1 MLCTKTVVTKDIF
14 VSMDGTIGSR
24 NENTTTSYVPLKC
37 DTSTSCMFQSGPTVI
52 KLPGA
57 FPVYNKLSTVVHRVY
72 VEEFPSLY
80 KDLVINTSK
89 LTLNLSVSPA
99 SSKLI
104 DNLASTTIAIGSN
117 YDAAFIQ
124 DVYSFP
130 KFKALCT
137 TNNGIYNDG
146 DIFETRYIGS
156 YRFVPINEYG
166 SDFSTFT
173 PVVFNVENF
182 INSQYG
188 LVVNPQAVKL
198 GSSISIRVYTIVQG
212 DDTLDYN
219 VNIYEAGHLMTTL
232 QAKTTTQYT
241 PTTRGVLK
249 VECVGD
255 PNVYA
260 EVTVLPP
267 SSEDT
272 KTGLYIEEADG
283 SEQYG
288 VTWLQR
294 GNIDAVDIN
303 HCIVSRCMIV
313 ESRNDNNSL
322 HNFKHT
328 LFRELGFNP
337 VSVTESVPFGYNI
350 YEWEDSEG
358 NGNIQTYIKP
368 QGTINITQN
377 GTVDVS
383 QYASATIAVAGSSAI
398 ADEIIPLVNGGDHHS
413 ITGVDLSF
421 DTVTASSML
430 LGTTAHDSAGNA
442 ITGTYVPNSDD
453 NKTIKFIDY
462 DGTVLHE
469 YTPVEF
475 AQLDSLPRNPTHA
488 GLTSQGWNWTKT
500 QITNQINNVGGIIK
514 VGQMY
519 VTNDGKTRI
528 YISVDNIERAKFII
542 SFACTVAGGVTID
555 WGDDSALYVPSYT
568 ELKGYAHTY
577 SAVGDYVVTLTVTN
591 GEMIWSGNSSS
602 GIIANRGGST
612 NNIITKI
619 KKIEMGTGVTSIGD
633 YWLQNCFALE
643 SITIPSTITSFGV
656 NAFYGCYGLK
666 CITIPSGIT
675 TLTSQMFYN
684 CYNLKEVI
692 LSSTI
697 TTTTGQNIFYNCRVL
712 NDVTLPYGLSNMAT
726 GIFYGC
732 EDFENIVIPS
742 SITAV
747 GNNAFY
753 NCHSLKTVTLP
764 NGLTSIG
771 SNAFY
776 NCYALET
783 INIPATVTSIG
794 SQAFLQCFTLKDI
807 SVPSGLTTLE
817 AGAFYNCVGI
827 TSLVIPNNI
836 TSIGNNT
843 FRGCITLTSVNIPSS
858 ATSIGEYAFG
868 TANSLAT
875 LTIPSGITSIGANA
889 FDSCQGVAEYHFLPT
904 TPPTITSTTFNA
916 IASDCVIYVPQAS
929 LATYQAAENWSTYA
943 SQMVG
948 E

>member
-1 MLCTKTVVTKDIF
+1 MAENLNIF
-14 VSMDGTIGSR
+14 GEVFTNVAGIKA
-24 NENTTTSYVPLKC
+24 Y
-37 DTSTSCMFQSGPTVI
+37 DT
-52 KLPGA
+52 
-57 FPVYNKLSTVVHRVY
+57 
-72 VEEFPSLY
+72 
-80 KDLVINTSK
+80 
-89 LTLNLSVSPA
+89 
-99 SSKLI
+99 
-104 DNLASTTIAIGSN
+104 
-117 YDAAFIQ
+117 
-124 DVYSFP
+124 
-130 KFKALCT
+130 
-137 TNNGIYNDG
+137 
-146 DIFETRYIGS
+146 
-156 YRFVPINEYG
+156 
-166 SDFSTFT
+166 
-173 PVVFNVENF
+173 
-182 INSQYG
+182 
-188 LVVNPQAVKL
+188 
-198 GSSISIRVYTIVQG
+198 
-212 DDTLDYN
+212 
-219 VNIYEAGHLMTTL
+219 
-232 QAKTTTQYT
+232 
-241 PTTRGVLK
+241 
-249 VECVGD
+249 
-255 PNVYA
+255 
-260 EVTVLPP
+260 
-267 SSEDT
+267 
-272 KTGLYIEEADG
+272 
-283 SEQYG
+283 
-288 VTWLQR
+288 
-294 GNIDAVDIN
+294 
-303 HCIVSRCMIV
+303 
-313 ESRNDNNSL
+313 
-322 HNFKHT
+322 
-328 LFRELGFNP
+328 
-337 VSVTESVPFGYNI
+337 
-350 YEWEDSEG
+350 

-462 DGTVLHE
+462 DGTILHE
-469 YTPVEF
+469 YTPAEF

-528 YISVDNIERAKFII
+528 YISVDNIERANFII
-542 SFACTVAGGVTID
+542 SFACTVARGVTID

-568 ELKGYAHTY
+568 ELKGYSHTY
-577 SAVGDYVVTLTVTN
+577 SAVGDYVITLTVTN

-666 CITIPSGIT
+666 CITIPSGVT
-675 TLTSQMFYN
+675 TLTSQMFSN

-747 GNNAFY
+747 GSNAFY

-764 NGLTSIG
+764 NGLTSID

-776 NCYALET
+776 NCYTLET
-783 INIPATVTSIG
+783 INIPTTVTSIG
-794 SQAFLQCFTLKDI
+794 SQAFLQCFALKDV
-807 SVPSGLTTLE
+807 SVPSGLTTLG

-858 ATSIGEYAFG
+858 TTSIGEYAFG

-875 LTIPSGITSIGANA
+875 LTIPSGVTSIGANA
-889 FDSCQGVAEYHFLPT
+889 FDSCQGIAKYHFLPT